1 MNSVFGN
8 NEFTHISSRRK
19 ILFFLES
26 LAGGGA
32 ENVLTTLVENIDKTR
47 FDVTVCT
54 VVDTGV
60 YRDRVR
66 RCVNYCSIIEESNSL
81 LGRLKYKLIYSILPP
96 RLVYR
101 LFVPKGYDVE
111 IAFIEG
117 YATRIISA
125 STNKHSRKIA
135 WVHTDLVNNHWTDI
149 AYRSRS
155 EESEAYAKFDDV
167 VCVSENVSNSM
178 LSINP
183 SLQNLRVIY
192 NPVDDVSIR
201 EKAEESVADSK
212 FIEGQIKLVSVG
224 RLVSQKGYDRLLPIL
239 KRLHDEGYSFVM
251 NILGEGPDRSEL
263 ERYITANEME
273 SYVSLMGFTS
283 NPYPYIKASDLFV
296 CSSRSEGYSTAV
308 TEALILG
315 VPVITTLCSGMEE
328 LLGNGEFG
336 IIVDNDD
343 DALLDGLKRLL
354 SDATLI
360 QSYRM
365 KSQIR
370 GKDFSLERQIRRIEG
385 FLYQDKALMH
395 EEEIIVCD

>member
-1 MNSVFGN
+1 MKKSVLFVMNG
-8 NEFTHISSRRK
+8 
-19 ILFFLES
+19 LY
-26 LAGGGA
+26 GGGA
-32 ENVLTTLVENIDKTR
+32 ENVLQTVLSHLERDSFEIGVLSVNQQYIGPEYPEDIYYSYIFGHSSSSDSIMKR
-47 FDVTVCT
+47 FWVKCI
-54 VVDTGV
+54 
-60 YRDRVR
+60 
-66 RCVNYCSIIEESNSL
+66 N
-81 LGRLKYKLIYSILPP
+81 KFKLIVYYHLSSKWS
-96 RLVYR
+96 YR

-273 SYVSLMGFTS
+273 SYVSLMGFTP
-283 NPYPYIKASDLFV
+283 NPYPYVRASDLYIS
-296 CSSRSEGYSTAV
+296 SSRAEGFGLTLV
-308 TEALILG
+308 EAMLLG
-315 VPVITTLCSGMEE
+315 VPVISTSCSGSDEVLGFGKYGVVVENADESLYNAIRLFLRSQLPLAFVYEARLRAMFFSVSSFKKQLGS
-328 LLGNGEFG
+328 LLE
-336 IIVDNDD
+336 
-343 DALLDGLKRLL
+343 
-354 SDATLI
+354 
-360 QSYRM
+360 
-365 KSQIR
+365 
-370 GKDFSLERQIRRIEG
+370 
-385 FLYQDKALMH
+385 
-395 EEEIIVCD
+395 

>member
-1 MNSVFGN
+1 MK
-8 NEFTHISSRRK
+8 RR
-19 ILFFLES
+19 ILFLMNG
-26 LAGGGA
+26 LYGGGA
-32 ENVLTTLVENIDKTR
+32 ESVLQTVLSHLERDSFKIRVLSVNQQSIGPEYPDDIDYSYV
-47 FDVTVCT
+47 FGLSSSSDSFF
-54 VVDTGV
+54 
-60 YRDRVR
+60 
-66 RCVNYCSIIEESNSL
+66 RCLWVKCINKI
-81 LGRLKYKLIYSILPP
+81 KLIVYNHLSSKWS
-96 RLVYR
+96 YR
-101 LFVPKGYDVE
+101 LFIPKGYDVE

-125 STNKHSRKIA
+125 STSKHSRKIA

-149 AYRSRS
+149 AYRSRF

-183 SLQNLRVIY
+183 SLRNLRVIY

-239 KRLHDEGYSFVM
+239 KRLHDEGYPFVM
-251 NILGEGPDRSEL
+251 NILGDGPDRSEL
-263 ERYITANEME
+263 ERFISSNEME

-283 NPYPYIKASDLFV
+283 NPYSYVKASDLFV

-315 VPVITTLCSGMEE
+315 LPVITTLCSGMKE
-328 LLGNGEFG
+328 LLGDGEYG
-336 IIVDNDD
+336 VIVDNDD
-343 DALLDGLKRLL
+343 ASLLDGLRRLL
-354 SDATLI
+354 SDETMI
-360 QSYRM
+360 NNYRK
-365 KSQIR
+365 KSEIR
-370 GKDFSLERQIRRIEG
+370 GKDFSLERQMRRIEE
-385 FLYQDKALMH
+385 LLLS
-395 EEEIIVCD
+395 EEC

>member
-1 MNSVFGN
+1 MNSDLVN
-8 NEFTHISSRRK
+8 NRFSHISSRRK
-19 ILFFLES
+19 ILFFIES

-32 ENVLTTLVENIDKTR
+32 ENVLTTLVENIDTAL
-47 FDVTVCT
+47 FDVTVCS

-66 RCVNYCSIIEESNSL
+66 RCVNYCSIIKESNSL
-81 LGRLKYKLIYSILPP
+81 FGRLKYKLVYSFLPP
-96 RLVYR
+96 KLSYR

-125 STNKHSRKIA
+125 STNRHSRKIA
-135 WVHTDLVNNHWTDI
+135 WVHIDLMNNHWTDV

-167 VCVSENVSNSM
+167 VCVSENVLNSM
-178 LSINP
+178 SSINR
-183 SLQNLRVIY
+183 SLHNLKVIY
-192 NPVDDVSIR
+192 NPVDDNAIR
-201 EKAEESVADSK
+201 DKAQGAITDSK
-212 FIEGQIKLVSVG
+212 YLDGPIRMVSVG

-251 NILGEGPDRSEL
+251 NILGDGPDRSEL
-263 ERYITANEME
+263 ERFISSNEME
-273 SYVSLMGFTS
+273 SYVSLMGFSS

-315 VPVITTLCSGMEE
+315 LPVITTLCSGMKE
-328 LLGNGEFG
+328 LLGEGEYG
-336 IIVDNDD
+336 VIVDNDD
-343 DALLDGLKRLL
+343 VSLLDGLRRLL
-354 SDATLI
+354 SDEALMH
-360 QSYRM
+360 QYRK
-365 KSQIR
+365 KSEIR
-370 GKDFSLERQIRRIEG
+370 GKDFSLERQMRRIEE
-385 FLYQDKALMH
+385 LLLS
-395 EEEIIVCD
+395 EEC